1 MNRGMTMNNGIS
13 YEAEDLVPIVA
24 ELAKRYTSGESS
36 SISYEAAGQLME
48 AVLYCIREFEKG
60 EAFSLTTGKN
70 LPARRCY
77 ERGLELVEK
86 KVQDAL
92 KLYNRMMLYFSS
104 YGNRCLQD
112 TVEKGMPEFFKWYDY
127 RLNPQNT
134 LLTLDY
140 PILMDL
146 SANTGI
152 DRVYGY
158 LLCIQLEQKFLRKI
172 PRDFVIGA
180 LSEYD
185 SRYQWMIDNLC
196 EVVLFKVIRYIVLD
210 KNLTEPDFTA
220 EELSK
225 LQKILQ
231 EKSLEELRE
240 MLREIVDELV
250 DEYFEKDD
258 TMKTYL
264 YAAIQNISVRMKGME
279 DGTMKEG

>member
-1 MNRGMTMNNGIS
+1 MNRGIS

-36 SISYEAAGQLME
+36 SITYEAAGQLME

-60 EAFSLTTGKN
+60 EAFSLTTGKK
-70 LPARRCY
+70 LPAGKCY

-127 RLNPQNT
+127 RLNPQDT

-146 SANTGI
+146 SADTGI
-152 DRVYGY
+152 DRIYGY
-158 LLCIQLEQKFLRKI
+158 LLCISLEQKFLRKF
-172 PRDFVIGA
+172 PRDFVREA
-180 LSEYD
+180 LAEYD

-210 KNLTEPDFTA
+210 KNLTEPDFSP
-220 EELSK
+220 EELSR
-225 LQKILQ
+225 LQKIIR

-240 MLREIVDELV
+240 KLKEAVDDLV
-250 DEYFEKDD
+250 DDYFEEDENL
-258 TMKTYL
+258 KTYL
-264 YAAIQNISVRMKGME
+264 YAAIQNISVRMKAME
-279 DGTMKEG
+279 DDTMKEG

>member
-1 MNRGMTMNNGIS
+1 MNRGIS

-36 SISYEAAGQLME
+36 SITYEAAGQLME

-60 EAFSLTTGKN
+60 EAFSLTTGKK
-70 LPARRCY
+70 LSAGKCY

-112 TVEKGMPEFFKWYDY
+112 TVGKGMPEFFKWYDY
-127 RLNPQNT
+127 RLNPQDT

-146 SANTGI
+146 SADTGI
-152 DRVYGY
+152 DRIYGY
-158 LLCIQLEQKFLRKI
+158 LLCISLEQKFLRKF
-172 PRDFVIGA
+172 PRDFVREA
-180 LSEYD
+180 LAEYD

-210 KNLTEPDFTA
+210 KNLTEPDFSP
-220 EELSK
+220 EELSR
-225 LQKILQ
+225 LQKIIR

-240 MLREIVDELV
+240 KLKEAVDDLV
-250 DEYFEKDD
+250 DDYFEEDENL
-258 TMKTYL
+258 KTYL

-279 DGTMKEG
+279 DDTMKEG

>member
-1 MNRGMTMNNGIS
+1 MNRGIS

-36 SISYEAAGQLME
+36 SITYEAAGRLME

-60 EAFSLTTGKN
+60 EAFSLTTGKK
-70 LPARRCY
+70 LPAGKCY

-112 TVEKGMPEFFKWYDY
+112 TVGKGMPEFFKWYDY
-127 RLNPQNT
+127 RLNPQDT

-146 SANTGI
+146 SADTGI
-152 DRVYGY
+152 DRIYGY
-158 LLCIQLEQKFLRKI
+158 LLCISLEQKFLRKF
-172 PRDFVIGA
+172 PRDFVREA
-180 LSEYD
+180 LAEYD

-210 KNLTEPDFTA
+210 KNLTEPDFSP
-220 EELSK
+220 EELSR
-225 LQKILQ
+225 LQKIIR

-240 MLREIVDELV
+240 KLKEAVDDLV
-250 DEYFEKDD
+250 DDYFEEDENL
-258 TMKTYL
+258 KTYL

>member
-1 MNRGMTMNNGIS
+1 MNRGIS

-36 SISYEAAGQLME
+36 SITYEAAGRLME

-60 EAFSLTTGKN
+60 EAFSLTTGKK
-70 LPARRCY
+70 LPAGKCY

-112 TVEKGMPEFFKWYDY
+112 TVGKGMPEFFKWYDY
-127 RLNPQNT
+127 RLNPQDT

-146 SANTGI
+146 SADTGI
-152 DRVYGY
+152 DRIYGY
-158 LLCIQLEQKFLRKI
+158 LLCISLEQKFLRKFR
-172 PRDFVIGA
+172 RDFVREA
-180 LSEYD
+180 LAEYD

-210 KNLTEPDFTA
+210 KNLTEPDFSP
-220 EELSK
+220 EELSR
-225 LQKILQ
+225 LQKIIR

-240 MLREIVDELV
+240 KLKEAVDDLV
-250 DEYFEKDD
+250 DDYFEEDENL
-258 TMKTYL
+258 KTYL

>member
-1 MNRGMTMNNGIS
+1 MNRGIS

-36 SISYEAAGQLME
+36 SITYEAAGQLME

-60 EAFSLTTGKN
+60 EAFSLTTGKK
-70 LPARRCY
+70 LSAGKCY

-112 TVEKGMPEFFKWYDY
+112 TVGKGMPEFFKWYDY
-127 RLNPQNT
+127 RLNPQDT

-146 SANTGI
+146 SADTGI
-152 DRVYGY
+152 DRIYGY
-158 LLCIQLEQKFLRKI
+158 LLCISLEQKFLRKF
-172 PRDFVIGA
+172 PRDFVREA
-180 LSEYD
+180 LAEYD

-196 EVVLFKVIRYIVLD
+196 EVVLFTVIRYIVLD
-210 KNLTEPDFTA
+210 KNLTEPDFSP
-220 EELSK
+220 EELSR
-225 LQKILQ
+225 LQKIIR

-240 MLREIVDELV
+240 KLKEAVDDLV
-250 DEYFEKDD
+250 DDYFEEDENL
-258 TMKTYL
+258 KTYL

-279 DGTMKEG
+279 DDTMKEG

>member
-13 YEAEDLVPIVA
+13 YEVEDLVPIVA

-196 EVVLFKVIRYIVLD
+196 EVVLFKVIRYIILD
-210 KNLTEPDFTA
+210 KNLTESDFSA
-220 EELSK
+220 EELSN
-225 LQKILQ
+225 LQKIVR

-264 YAAIQNISVRMKGME
+264 YAAIQNISVRMEGME
-279 DGTMKEG
+279 DETMKV

>member
-1 MNRGMTMNNGIS
+1 MNRGIS
-13 YEAEDLVPIVA
+13 YEVEDLVPIVA

-36 SISYEAAGQLME
+36 SITYEAAGRLME

-60 EAFSLTTGKN
+60 EAFSLTTGEK
-70 LPARRCY
+70 LPAGKCY

-112 TVEKGMPEFFKWYDY
+112 TVGKGMPEFFKWYDY
-127 RLNPQNT
+127 RLNPQDT

-146 SANTGI
+146 SADTGI
-152 DRVYGY
+152 DRIYGY
-158 LLCIQLEQKFLRKI
+158 LLCISLEQKFLRKF
-172 PRDFVIGA
+172 PRDFVREA
-180 LSEYD
+180 LAEYD

-210 KNLTEPDFTA
+210 KNLTEPDFSPD
-220 EELSK
+220 ELPR
-225 LQKILQ
+225 LQKIIR

-240 MLREIVDELV
+240 KLKEAVDDLV
-250 DEYFEKDD
+250 DDYFEEDENL
-258 TMKTYL
+258 KTYL

-279 DGTMKEG
+279 DDTMKEG

>member
-1 MNRGMTMNNGIS
+1 MNRGIS

-36 SISYEAAGQLME
+36 SISYEVAGQLME

-60 EAFSLTTGKN
+60 EAFSLTTVKK
-70 LPARRCY
+70 LPAGKCY

-112 TVEKGMPEFFKWYDY
+112 TVGKGMPEFFKWYDY
-127 RLNPQNT
+127 RLNPQDT

-146 SANTGI
+146 SADTGI
-152 DRVYGY
+152 DRIYGY
-158 LLCIQLEQKFLRKI
+158 LLCISLEQKFLRKF
-172 PRDFVIGA
+172 PRDFVREA
-180 LSEYD
+180 LAEYD

-210 KNLTEPDFTA
+210 KNLTEPDFSP
-220 EELSK
+220 EELSR
-225 LQKILQ
+225 LQKIIR

-240 MLREIVDELV
+240 KLKEAVDDLV
-250 DEYFEKDD
+250 DDYFEEDENL
-258 TMKTYL
+258 KTYL

-279 DGTMKEG
+279 DDTMKEG

>member
-1 MNRGMTMNNGIS
+1 MNRGIS

-36 SISYEAAGQLME
+36 SISYEVAGQLME

-60 EAFSLTTGKN
+60 EAFSLNTGKN

-112 TVEKGMPEFFKWYDY
+112 TVEKGIPEFFKWYDY

-146 SANTGI
+146 SADTGI

-158 LLCIQLEQKFLRKI
+158 LLCIQLEQKFLRKF
-172 PRDFVIGA
+172 PKEFVVGA
-180 LSEYD
+180 LMEYD
-185 SRYQWMIDNLC
+185 SGYRGMIDNLC

-210 KNLTEPDFTA
+210 KNLTEPDFSP
-220 EELSK
+220 EELSG
-225 LQKILQ
+225 LQKIIR

-240 MLREIVDELV
+240 KLKEAMDDLV
-250 DEYFEKDD
+250 DDYFEEDENLKI
-258 TMKTYL
+258 YL
-264 YAAIQNISVRMKGME
+264 YAAIQNISVRMKAME
-279 DGTMKEG
+279 DDTMKEG

>member
-1 MNRGMTMNNGIS
+1 M
-13 YEAEDLVPIVA
+13 
-24 ELAKRYTSGESS
+24 
-36 SISYEAAGQLME
+36 
-48 AVLYCIREFEKG
+48 
-60 EAFSLTTGKN
+60 TTGKK
-70 LPARRCY
+70 LPAGKCY
-77 ERGLELVEK
+77 ERGLEPVEK
-86 KVQDAL
+86 QVQDAL

-112 TVEKGMPEFFKWYDY
+112 TVGKGMPEFFKWYDY

-172 PRDFVIGA
+172 PRDFVIGVVA
-180 LSEYD
+180 EYGA
-185 SRYQWMIDNLC
+185 RYRWMVDNLC
-196 EVVLFKVIRYIVLD
+196 EVVLFKVIRYIILD
-210 KNLTEPDFTA
+210 KNLTESDFSA
-220 EELSK
+220 EELSN
-225 LQKILQ
+225 LQKIVR

-240 MLREIVDELV
+240 KLKEAVDDLV
-250 DEYFEKDD
+250 DDYFEEDENL
-258 TMKTYL
+258 KTYL

-279 DGTMKEG
+279 DDTMKEG

>member
-1 MNRGMTMNNGIS
+1 MNRGIS

-36 SISYEAAGQLME
+36 SITYEAAGRLME

-60 EAFSLTTGKN
+60 EAFSLTTVKK
-70 LPARRCY
+70 LPAGKCY

-112 TVEKGMPEFFKWYDY
+112 TVGKGMPEFFKWYDY
-127 RLNPQNT
+127 RLNPQDT

-146 SANTGI
+146 SADTGI
-152 DRVYGY
+152 DRIYGY
-158 LLCIQLEQKFLRKI
+158 LLCISLEQKFLRKFH
-172 PRDFVIGA
+172 RDFVREA
-180 LSEYD
+180 LAEYD

-210 KNLTEPDFTA
+210 KNLTEPDFSP
-220 EELSK
+220 EELSR
-225 LQKILQ
+225 LQKIIR

-240 MLREIVDELV
+240 KLKEAVDDLV
-250 DEYFEKDD
+250 DDYFEEDENL
-258 TMKTYL
+258 KTYL

-279 DGTMKEG
+279 DDTMKEG

>member
-1 MNRGMTMNNGIS
+1 MNRGIS

-36 SISYEAAGQLME
+36 SITYETAGQLME

-60 EAFSLTTGKN
+60 EAFSLTTGKK
-70 LPARRCY
+70 LSAGKCY

-92 KLYNRMMLYFSS
+92 KLYNRMMIYFSS

-112 TVEKGMPEFFKWYDY
+112 TVGKGMPEFFKWYDV
-127 RLNPQNT
+127 RLNPQDT

-146 SANTGI
+146 SADTGI
-152 DRVYGY
+152 DRIYGY
-158 LLCIQLEQKFLRKI
+158 LLCISLEQKFLRKF
-172 PRDFVIGA
+172 PRDFVREA
-180 LSEYD
+180 LAEYD

-210 KNLTEPDFTA
+210 KNLTEPDFSP
-220 EELSK
+220 EELSR
-225 LQKILQ
+225 LQKIIR

-240 MLREIVDELV
+240 KLKEAVDDLV
-250 DEYFEKDD
+250 DDYFEEDENL
-258 TMKTYL
+258 KTYL
-264 YAAIQNISVRMKGME
+264 YAAIQNISVRMKAME
-279 DGTMKEG
+279 DDTMKEG

>member
-1 MNRGMTMNNGIS
+1 MNNGIS

-36 SISYEAAGQLME
+36 SITYEAAGRLME

-60 EAFSLTTGKN
+60 EAFSLTTGKK
-70 LPARRCY
+70 LPAGKCY

-112 TVEKGMPEFFKWYDY
+112 TVGKGMPEFFKWYDY
-127 RLNPQNT
+127 RLNPQDT

-146 SANTGI
+146 SADTGI
-152 DRVYGY
+152 DRIYGY
-158 LLCIQLEQKFLRKI
+158 LLCISLEQKFLRKFH
-172 PRDFVIGA
+172 RDFVREA
-180 LSEYD
+180 LAEYD

-210 KNLTEPDFTA
+210 KNLTEPDFSP
-220 EELSK
+220 EELSR
-225 LQKILQ
+225 LQKIIR

-240 MLREIVDELV
+240 KLKEAVDDLV
-250 DEYFEKDD
+250 DDYFEEDENL
-258 TMKTYL
+258 KTYL

>member
-1 MNRGMTMNNGIS
+1 MNRGIS

-36 SISYEAAGQLME
+36 SITYEVAGQLME

-60 EAFSLTTGKN
+60 EAFSLTTGKK
-70 LPARRCY
+70 LPAGKCY

-112 TVEKGMPEFFKWYDY
+112 TVGKGMPEFFKWYDY
-127 RLNPQNT
+127 RLNPQDT

-146 SANTGI
+146 SADTGI
-152 DRVYGY
+152 DRIYGY
-158 LLCIQLEQKFLRKI
+158 LLCISLEQKFLRKFH
-172 PRDFVIGA
+172 RDFVREA
-180 LSEYD
+180 LAEYD

-210 KNLTEPDFTA
+210 KNLTEPDFSP
-220 EELSK
+220 EELSR
-225 LQKILQ
+225 LQKIIR

-240 MLREIVDELV
+240 KLKEAVDDLV
-250 DEYFEKDD
+250 DDYFEEDENL
-258 TMKTYL
+258 KTYL
-264 YAAIQNISVRMKGME
+264 YAAIQNISVRMKAME
-279 DGTMKEG
+279 DDTMKEG

>member
-1 MNRGMTMNNGIS
+1 MNRGIS

-36 SISYEAAGQLME
+36 SITYEAAGRLME

-60 EAFSLTTGKN
+60 EAFSLTTGKK
-70 LPARRCY
+70 LPAGKCY

-112 TVEKGMPEFFKWYDY
+112 TVGKGMPEFFKWYDY
-127 RLNPQNT
+127 RLNPQDT

-146 SANTGI
+146 SADTGI
-152 DRVYGY
+152 DRIYGY
-158 LLCIQLEQKFLRKI
+158 LLCISLEQKFLRKFH
-172 PRDFVIGA
+172 RDFVREA
-180 LSEYD
+180 LAEYD

-210 KNLTEPDFTA
+210 KNLTEPDFSP
-220 EELSK
+220 EELSR
-225 LQKILQ
+225 LPKIIR

-240 MLREIVDELV
+240 KLKEAVDDLV
-250 DEYFEKDD
+250 DDYFEEDENL
-258 TMKTYL
+258 KTYL

>member
-1 MNRGMTMNNGIS
+1 MNRGIS

-36 SISYEAAGQLME
+36 SITYEAAGRLME

-60 EAFSLTTGKN
+60 EAFSLTTGKK
-70 LPARRCY
+70 LPAGKCY

-112 TVEKGMPEFFKWYDY
+112 TVGKGMPEFFKWYDY
-127 RLNPQNT
+127 RLNPQDT

-146 SANTGI
+146 SADTGI
-152 DRVYGY
+152 DRIYGY
-158 LLCIQLEQKFLRKI
+158 LLCISLEQKFLRKFH
-172 PRDFVIGA
+172 RDFVREA
-180 LSEYD
+180 LAEYD

-210 KNLTEPDFTA
+210 KNLTEPDFSP
-220 EELSK
+220 EELSR
-225 LQKILQ
+225 LQKIIR

-240 MLREIVDELV
+240 KLKEAVDDLV
-250 DEYFEKDD
+250 DDYFEEDENL
-258 TMKTYL
+258 KTYL

-279 DGTMKEG
+279 DGTMKQG

>member
-1 MNRGMTMNNGIS
+1 MNRGIS

-36 SISYEAAGQLME
+36 SITYEAAGRLME

-60 EAFSLTTGKN
+60 EAFSLTTGKK
-70 LPARRCY
+70 LPAGKCY

-112 TVEKGMPEFFKWYDY
+112 TVGKGMPEFFKWYDY
-127 RLNPQNT
+127 RLNPQDT

-146 SANTGI
+146 SADTGI
-152 DRVYGY
+152 DRIYGY
-158 LLCIQLEQKFLRKI
+158 LLCISLEQKFLRKFH
-172 PRDFVIGA
+172 RDFVREA
-180 LSEYD
+180 LAEYD

-210 KNLTEPDFTA
+210 KNLTEPDFSP
-220 EELSK
+220 EELSR
-225 LQKILQ
+225 LQKIIR

-240 MLREIVDELV
+240 KLKEAVDDLV
-250 DEYFEKDD
+250 DDYFEEDENL
-258 TMKTYL
+258 KTYL

>member
-1 MNRGMTMNNGIS
+1 M
-13 YEAEDLVPIVA
+13 L
-24 ELAKRYTSGESS
+24 ES
-36 SISYEAAGQLME
+36 LKE
-48 AVLYCIREFEKG
+48 AVCRANLELPKYGMVTFTWGNVSGVNRELGAMVIKPSGVEYDHMTP
-60 EAFSLTTGKN
+60 EDMVVVSLTTGEK
-70 LPARRCY
+70 LPAGKCY

-104 YGNRCLQD
+104 YENRCLQD
-112 TVEKGMPEFFKWYDY
+112 TVGKGMPEFFKWYDY
-127 RLNPQNT
+127 RLNPQDT

-146 SANTGI
+146 SADTGI
-152 DRVYGY
+152 DRIYGY
-158 LLCIQLEQKFLRKI
+158 LLCISLEQKFLRKF
-172 PRDFVIGA
+172 PRDFVREA
-180 LSEYD
+180 LAEYD

-210 KNLTEPDFTA
+210 KNLTEPDFSP
-220 EELSK
+220 EELSR
-225 LQKILQ
+225 LQKIIR

-240 MLREIVDELV
+240 KLKEAVDDLV
-250 DEYFEKDD
+250 DDYFEEDENL
-258 TMKTYL
+258 KTYL

>member
-1 MNRGMTMNNGIS
+1 MNRGIS

-36 SISYEAAGQLME
+36 SITYEAAGRLME

-60 EAFSLTTGKN
+60 EAFSLTTGEK
-70 LPARRCY
+70 LPAGKCY

-104 YGNRCLQD
+104 YGNRCLQN
-112 TVEKGMPEFFKWYDY
+112 TVGKGMPEFFKWYDY
-127 RLNPQNT
+127 RLNPQDT

-146 SANTGI
+146 SADTGI
-152 DRVYGY
+152 DRIYGY
-158 LLCIQLEQKFLRKI
+158 LLCISLEQKFLRKFS
-172 PRDFVIGA
+172 RDFVREA
-180 LSEYD
+180 LAEYD

-210 KNLTEPDFTA
+210 KNLTEPDFSP
-220 EELSK
+220 EELSR
-225 LQKILQ
+225 LQKIIR

-240 MLREIVDELV
+240 KLKEAVDDLV
-250 DEYFEKDD
+250 DDYFEEDENL
-258 TMKTYL
+258 KTYL

>member
-1 MNRGMTMNNGIS
+1 MNRGIS
-13 YEAEDLVPIVA
+13 YEAEELVPIVA

-36 SISYEAAGQLME
+36 SITYEAAGQLME

-60 EAFSLTTGKN
+60 EAFSLTTGKK
-70 LPARRCY
+70 LPAGKCY

-112 TVEKGMPEFFKWYDY
+112 TVGKGMPEFFKWYDY
-127 RLNPQNT
+127 RLNPQDT

-146 SANTGI
+146 SADTGI
-152 DRVYGY
+152 DRIYGY
-158 LLCIQLEQKFLRKI
+158 LLCISLEQKFLRKFH
-172 PRDFVIGA
+172 RDFVREA
-180 LSEYD
+180 LAEYD

-210 KNLTEPDFTA
+210 KNLTEPDFSP
-220 EELSK
+220 EELSR
-225 LQKILQ
+225 LQKIIR

-240 MLREIVDELV
+240 KLKEAVDDLV
-250 DEYFEKDD
+250 DDYFEEDENL
-258 TMKTYL
+258 KTYL

>member
-1 MNRGMTMNNGIS
+1 MNRGIS

-36 SISYEAAGQLME
+36 SITYEAAGRLME

-60 EAFSLTTGKN
+60 EAFSLTTGKK
-70 LPARRCY
+70 LPAGKCY

-112 TVEKGMPEFFKWYDY
+112 TVGKGMPEFFKWYDY
-127 RLNPQNT
+127 RLNPQDT

-146 SANTGI
+146 SADTGI
-152 DRVYGY
+152 DRIYGY
-158 LLCIQLEQKFLRKI
+158 LLCISLEQKFLRKFH
-172 PRDFVIGA
+172 RDFVREA
-180 LSEYD
+180 LAEYD

-196 EVVLFKVIRYIVLD
+196 EVVLFTVIRYIVLD
-210 KNLTEPDFTA
+210 KNLTEPDFSP
-220 EELSK
+220 EELSR
-225 LQKILQ
+225 LQKIIR

-240 MLREIVDELV
+240 KLKEAVDDLV
-250 DEYFEKDD
+250 DDYFEEDENL
-258 TMKTYL
+258 KTYL

>member
-1 MNRGMTMNNGIS
+1 MNRGIS

-36 SISYEAAGQLME
+36 SITYEAAGRLME

-60 EAFSLTTGKN
+60 EAFSLTTGKK
-70 LPARRCY
+70 LPAGKCY

-112 TVEKGMPEFFKWYDY
+112 TVGKGMPEFFKWYDY
-127 RLNPQNT
+127 RLNPQDT

-146 SANTGI
+146 SADTGI
-152 DRVYGY
+152 DRIYGY
-158 LLCIQLEQKFLRKI
+158 LLCISLEQKFLRKFH
-172 PRDFVIGA
+172 RDFVREA
-180 LSEYD
+180 LAEYD

-210 KNLTEPDFTA
+210 KNLTEPDFSP
-220 EELSK
+220 EELSR
-225 LQKILQ
+225 LQKIIR

-240 MLREIVDELV
+240 KLKEAVDDLV
-250 DEYFEKDD
+250 DDYFEKDENL
-258 TMKTYL
+258 KTYL

>member
-1 MNRGMTMNNGIS
+1 MNRGIS

-36 SISYEAAGQLME
+36 SITYEAAGRLME

-60 EAFSLTTGKN
+60 EAFSLTTGKK
-70 LPARRCY
+70 LPAGKCY

-112 TVEKGMPEFFKWYDY
+112 TVGKGMPEFFKWYDY
-127 RLNPQNT
+127 RLNPQDT

-146 SANTGI
+146 SADTGI
-152 DRVYGY
+152 DRIYGY
-158 LLCIQLEQKFLRKI
+158 LLCIALEQKFLRKF
-172 PRDFVIGA
+172 PRDFVREA
-180 LSEYD
+180 LAEYD

-210 KNLTEPDFTA
+210 KNLTEPDFSP
-220 EELSK
+220 EELSR
-225 LQKILQ
+225 LQKIIR

-240 MLREIVDELV
+240 KLKEAVDDLV
-250 DEYFEKDD
+250 DDYFEEDENL
-258 TMKTYL
+258 KTYL

-279 DGTMKEG
+279 DDTMKEG

>member
-1 MNRGMTMNNGIS
+1 MNRGIS

-36 SISYEAAGQLME
+36 SITYEAAGQLME

-60 EAFSLTTGKN
+60 EAFSLTTGEK
-70 LPARRCY
+70 LPAGKCY

-112 TVEKGMPEFFKWYDY
+112 TVGKGMTEFFKWYDY
-127 RLNPQNT
+127 RLNPQDT

-146 SANTGI
+146 SADTGI
-152 DRVYGY
+152 DRIYGY
-158 LLCIQLEQKFLRKI
+158 LLCISLEQKFLRKF
-172 PRDFVIGA
+172 PRDFVREA
-180 LSEYD
+180 LAEYD

-196 EVVLFKVIRYIVLD
+196 EVVLFTVIRYIVLD
-210 KNLTEPDFTA
+210 KNLTEPDFSP
-220 EELSK
+220 EELSR
-225 LQKILQ
+225 LQKIFR

-240 MLREIVDELV
+240 KLKEAVDDLV
-250 DEYFEKDD
+250 DDYFEEDENL
-258 TMKTYL
+258 KTYL

-279 DGTMKEG
+279 DDTMKEG

>member
-1 MNRGMTMNNGIS
+1 MNRGIS

-36 SISYEAAGQLME
+36 SISYEVAGQLME

-60 EAFSLTTGKN
+60 EAFSLTTGKK
-70 LPARRCY
+70 LPAGKCY

-112 TVEKGMPEFFKWYDY
+112 TVGKGMPEFFKWYDY
-127 RLNPQNT
+127 RLNPQDT

-146 SANTGI
+146 SADTGI
-152 DRVYGY
+152 DRIYGY
-158 LLCIQLEQKFLRKI
+158 LLCISLEQKFLRKF
-172 PRDFVIGA
+172 PRDFVREA
-180 LSEYD
+180 LAEYD

-210 KNLTEPDFTA
+210 KNLTEPDFSP
-220 EELSK
+220 EELSR
-225 LQKILQ
+225 LQKIIR

-240 MLREIVDELV
+240 KLKEAVDDLV
-250 DEYFEKDD
+250 DDYFEEDENL
-258 TMKTYL
+258 KTYL

-279 DGTMKEG
+279 DDTMKEG

>member
-1 MNRGMTMNNGIS
+1 MNRGIS

-36 SISYEAAGQLME
+36 SISYEVAGQLME

-60 EAFSLTTGKN
+60 EAFSLTTGKK
-70 LPARRCY
+70 LSAGKCY

-112 TVEKGMPEFFKWYDY
+112 TVGKGMPEFFKWYDY
-127 RLNPQNT
+127 RLNPQDT

-146 SANTGI
+146 SADTGI
-152 DRVYGY
+152 DRIYGY
-158 LLCIQLEQKFLRKI
+158 LLCISLEQKFLRKF
-172 PRDFVIGA
+172 PRDFVREA
-180 LSEYD
+180 LAEYD

-210 KNLTEPDFTA
+210 KNLTEPDFSP
-220 EELSK
+220 EELSR
-225 LQKILQ
+225 LQKIIR

-240 MLREIVDELV
+240 KLKEAVDDLV
-250 DEYFEKDD
+250 DDYFEEDENL
-258 TMKTYL
+258 KTYL

>member
-1 MNRGMTMNNGIS
+1 MNRGIS

-36 SISYEAAGQLME
+36 SISYEVAGQLME

-60 EAFSLTTGKN
+60 EAFSLTTVKK
-70 LPARRCY
+70 LPAGKCY

-127 RLNPQNT
+127 RLNPQDT

-146 SANTGI
+146 SADTGI

-158 LLCIQLEQKFLRKI
+158 LLCIQLEQKFLRKF
-172 PRDFVIGA
+172 PRDFVREA
-180 LSEYD
+180 LAEYD

-196 EVVLFKVIRYIVLD
+196 EVVLFTVIRYIVLD
-210 KNLTEPDFTA
+210 KNLTEPDFSP
-220 EELSK
+220 EELSG
-225 LQKILQ
+225 LQKIIR

-240 MLREIVDELV
+240 KLKEAVDDLV
-250 DEYFEKDD
+250 DDYFEEDENL
-258 TMKTYL
+258 KTYL
-264 YAAIQNISVRMKGME
+264 YAAIQNISVRMKAME
-279 DGTMKEG
+279 DDTMKEG

>member
-1 MNRGMTMNNGIS
+1 MNRGIS

-24 ELAKRYTSGESS
+24 ELAKRYISGESS
-36 SISYEAAGQLME
+36 SITYEAAGRLME

-60 EAFSLTTGKN
+60 EAFSLTTGKK
-70 LPARRCY
+70 LPAGKCY

-112 TVEKGMPEFFKWYDY
+112 TVGKGMPEFFKWYDY
-127 RLNPQNT
+127 RLNPQDT

-146 SANTGI
+146 SADTGI
-152 DRVYGY
+152 DRIYGY
-158 LLCIQLEQKFLRKI
+158 LLCISLEQKFLRKFH
-172 PRDFVIGA
+172 RDFVREA
-180 LSEYD
+180 LAEYD

-210 KNLTEPDFTA
+210 KNLTEPDFSP
-220 EELSK
+220 EELSR
-225 LQKILQ
+225 LQKIIR

-240 MLREIVDELV
+240 KLKEAVDDLV
-250 DEYFEKDD
+250 DDYFEEDENL
-258 TMKTYL
+258 KTYL

>member
-196 EVVLFKVIRYIVLD
+196 EVVLFKVIRYIILD
-210 KNLTEPDFTA
+210 KNLTESDFSA
-220 EELSK
+220 EELSN
-225 LQKILQ
+225 LQKTVR

-279 DGTMKEG
+279 DETMKV

>member
-1 MNRGMTMNNGIS
+1 MNRGIS

-36 SISYEAAGQLME
+36 SITYEAAGRLME

-60 EAFSLTTGKN
+60 EAFSLTTGKK
-70 LPARRCY
+70 LPAGKCY

-112 TVEKGMPEFFKWYDY
+112 TVGKGMPEFFKWYDY
-127 RLNPQNT
+127 RLNPQDT

-146 SANTGI
+146 SADTGI
-152 DRVYGY
+152 DRIYGY
-158 LLCIQLEQKFLRKI
+158 LLCISLEQKFLRKFH
-172 PRDFVIGA
+172 RDFVREA
-180 LSEYD
+180 LAEYN

-210 KNLTEPDFTA
+210 KNLTEPDFSP
-220 EELSK
+220 EELSR
-225 LQKILQ
+225 LQKIIR

-240 MLREIVDELV
+240 KLKEAVDDLV
-250 DEYFEKDD
+250 DDYFEEDENL
-258 TMKTYL
+258 KTYL

>member
-24 ELAKRYTSGESS
+24 ELAKRCTSGESS

-60 EAFSLTTGKN
+60 AAFSLTTGKN

-196 EVVLFKVIRYIVLD
+196 EVVLFKVIRYIILD
-210 KNLTEPDFTA
+210 KNLTESDFSA
-220 EELSK
+220 EELSN
-225 LQKILQ
+225 LQKIVR

-240 MLREIVDELV
+240 MLREIVDDLV

-279 DGTMKEG
+279 DETMKV

>member
-48 AVLYCIREFEKG
+48 AVLYCIREYEKG
-60 EAFSLTTGKN
+60 KAFSLTTGKN

-196 EVVLFKVIRYIVLD
+196 EVVLFKVIRYIILD
-210 KNLTEPDFTA
+210 KNLTESDFSA
-220 EELSK
+220 EELSN
-225 LQKILQ
+225 LQKIVR

-279 DGTMKEG
+279 DETMKV

>member
-1 MNRGMTMNNGIS
+1 MNRGIS

-36 SISYEAAGQLME
+36 SITYEAAGQLME

-60 EAFSLTTGKN
+60 EAFSLTTGKK
-70 LPARRCY
+70 LPAGKCY

-127 RLNPQNT
+127 RLNPQDT

-146 SANTGI
+146 SADTGI
-152 DRVYGY
+152 DRIYGY
-158 LLCIQLEQKFLRKI
+158 LLCISLEQKFLRKF
-172 PRDFVIGA
+172 PRDFVREA
-180 LSEYD
+180 LAEYD

-196 EVVLFKVIRYIVLD
+196 EVVLFTVIRYIVLD
-210 KNLTEPDFTA
+210 KNLTEPDFSP
-220 EELSK
+220 EELSG
-225 LQKILQ
+225 LQKIIR

-240 MLREIVDELV
+240 KLKEAVDDLV
-250 DEYFEKDD
+250 DDYFEEDENL
-258 TMKTYL
+258 KTYL

-279 DGTMKEG
+279 DDTMKEG

>member
-77 ERGLELVEK
+77 ERGLALVEK

-196 EVVLFKVIRYIVLD
+196 EVVLFKVIRYIILD
-210 KNLTEPDFTA
+210 KNLTESDFSA
-220 EELSK
+220 EELSN
-225 LQKILQ
+225 LQKIVRG
-231 EKSLEELRE
+231 KSLEELRE

-279 DGTMKEG
+279 DETMKV

>member
-196 EVVLFKVIRYIVLD
+196 EVVLFKVIRYIILD
-210 KNLTEPDFTA
+210 KNLTESDFSA
-220 EELSK
+220 EELSN
-225 LQKILQ
+225 LQKTVR

-279 DGTMKEG
+279 DDTMKEG

>member
-1 MNRGMTMNNGIS
+1 MNRGIS

-24 ELAKRYTSGESS
+24 ELAKRYISGESS
-36 SISYEAAGQLME
+36 SITYEAAGRLME

-60 EAFSLTTGKN
+60 EAFSLTTGEK
-70 LPARRCY
+70 LPAGKCY

-112 TVEKGMPEFFKWYDY
+112 TVGKGMPEFFKWYDY
-127 RLNPQNT
+127 RLNPQDT

-146 SANTGI
+146 SADTGI
-152 DRVYGY
+152 DRIYGY
-158 LLCIQLEQKFLRKI
+158 LLCISLEQKFLRKFH
-172 PRDFVIGA
+172 RDFVREA
-180 LSEYD
+180 LAEYD

-210 KNLTEPDFTA
+210 KNLTEPDFSP
-220 EELSK
+220 EELSR
-225 LQKILQ
+225 LQKTIR
-231 EKSLEELRE
+231 EKSLEEPRE
-240 MLREIVDELV
+240 KLKEAVDDLV
-250 DEYFEKDD
+250 DDYFEEDENL
-258 TMKTYL
+258 KTYL